1 MNQIKVII
9 KVILSVFSER
19 LFSAWWIFVILLS
32 FRSVSGFS
40 QGAISVPRE
49 EYAKFPKVN
58 WDTLR
63 KFSNPRRLSAL
74 STLTVKTLNAPPIGD
89 QGSDGS
95 CQSWS
100 TGYCALGILAYPKYG
115 CWDEAKRS
123 PSYVY
128 NQIKTGNCGSGATV
142 PSALNLITTQ
152 GSCAW
157 YLMPYIIG
165 NCTTFPGY
173 FENQEASKNTASSWA
188 TVDYTSVSDI
198 KSSIDLGYPVIVV
211 FHMYQS
217 WRDMWSNGGIW
228 SQNVPGFLFAN
239 HAVCIIGYDDN
250 QQMFKVQNSMGTS
263 GGAQGYFW
271 VTYNLVSSGAFYEGY
286 VVWGINPS
294 YIETISGPG
303 AVCTSGSSYILNNLP
318 PNTSVSWQ
326 SSSNI
331 SVVSTGVNTC
341 TAYKTSSGSGY
352 IRALNCGSMVST
364 TYPVTCD
371 AFSAVPVSGQSG
383 VCPGSLYTYIANVPG
398 GHYPGYG
405 YTWTYPSGWMNNGQ
419 NQNQILLQTPRY
431 NMTYG
436 TVRVS
441 VTSCNGSSGYS
452 GITVYPG
459 GGCPHYFT
467 IYPNPASDDI
477 SIKMIDNTA
486 SSANTDTVITN
497 VNSSLS
503 TSYDDINF
511 IVRIY
516 DSQSKLLTTVRRS
529 GSSFSVPLTNMKDG
543 NYIVEVSDGKTS
555 SKQPL
560 IVKHN

>member
-1 MNQIKVII
+1 MKQINLIFKF
-9 KVILSVFSER
+9 ILSAFSGN
-19 LFSAWWIFVILLS
+19 LFSVCLILALS
-32 FRSVSGFS
+32 LAFRSESVFS

-49 EYAKFPKVN
+49 VYEKLPKVN
-58 WDTLR
+58 WDTL
-63 KFSNPRRLSAL
+63 KKYSPLKTFSPKSI
-74 STLTVKTLNAPPIGD
+74 LTVKTLLSPPIGD
-89 QGSDGS
+89 QGTDGS
-95 CQSWS
+95 CQSWA
-100 TGYCALGILAYPKYG
+100 TGYCALGILSYPKYG
-115 CWDEAKRS
+115 CWDEGQRS

-128 NQIKTGNCGSGATV
+128 NQIKQGNCEYGASV
-142 PSALNLITTQ
+142 LDALNLLTSQ

-165 NCTTFPGY
+165 NCTTTPTTY
-173 FENQEASKNTASSWA
+173 QRLEASKNNAFSWG
-188 TVDYTSVSDI
+188 TIDYTSITAI
-198 KSSIDLGYPVIVV
+198 KNSIDLGYPVIVNI
-211 FHMYQS
+211 HLDQS
-217 WRDMWSNGGIW
+217 YWDMWYAGGYW
-228 SQNVPGFLFAN
+228 LQKYGTVFGN
-239 HAVCIIGYDDN
+239 HTVCIIGYDDT
-250 QQMFKVQNSMGTS
+250 QELFKVQNSLGSINGDHGFFWVQYGLVTS
-263 GGAQGYFW
+263 G
-271 VTYNLVSSGAFYEGY
+271 VFYEGY
-286 VVWGINPS
+286 VLSGMNPN
-294 YIETISGPG
+294 YFETISGPG

-352 IRALNCGSMVST
+352 IRALNCGSMVSV

-383 VCPGSLYTYIANVPG
+383 VCPGSLYTYTANVPG

-419 NQNQILLQTPRY
+419 NQNQIILQTPRY
-431 NMTYG
+431 SMTYG

-467 IYPNPASDDI
+467 IYPNPASDNI
-477 SIKMIDNTA
+477 TITMIDN
-486 SSANTDTVITN
+486 SLSNTDTTFVNQNIPNASIPTN
-497 VNSSLS
+497 FTVK
-503 TSYDDINF
+503 
-511 IVRIY
+511 IY
-516 DSQSKLLTTVRRS
+516 NSQSALI
-529 GSSFSVPLTNMKDG
+529 SSVKRNGLNFSVPLTNMRDG
-543 NYIVEVSDGKTS
+543 TYIVEVSDGKTS
-555 SKQPL
+555 TTQTL